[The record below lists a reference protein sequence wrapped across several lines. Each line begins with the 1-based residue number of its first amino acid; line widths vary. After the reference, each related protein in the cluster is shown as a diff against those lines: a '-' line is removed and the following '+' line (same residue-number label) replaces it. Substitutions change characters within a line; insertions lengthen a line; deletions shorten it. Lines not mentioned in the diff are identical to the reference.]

1 MCGFLWT
8 GKIFSGTEN
17 KDEGQRKE
25 AVGKE
30 QWCEQV
36 IGCRNSCSGTMMA
49 QDRNTVSIEI
59 YKQAPTYHH

>member
-49 QDRNTVSIEI
+49 QDRNTASIEI